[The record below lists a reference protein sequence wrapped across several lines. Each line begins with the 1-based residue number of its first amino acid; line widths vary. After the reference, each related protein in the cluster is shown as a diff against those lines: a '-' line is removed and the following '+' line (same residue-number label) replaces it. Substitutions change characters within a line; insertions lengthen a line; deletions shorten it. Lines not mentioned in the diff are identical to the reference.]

1 MGYSKGEDQQNAHI
15 NLKKEETLNNILFL
29 AHHTQTPAHARKC
42 LLLATVGISC
52 KRGRSLYFQELEQ
65 KATEIREQAQQE
77 VASLQDV
84 HQSKMAALKKRHKDE
99 ITQLKSQISSFEQ
112 QLNDGTCILNIL

>member
-1 MGYSKGEDQQNAHI
+1 MLSAPESK
-15 NLKKEETLNNILFL
+15 
-29 AHHTQTPAHARKC
+29 AHAD
-42 LLLATVGISC
+42 
-52 KRGRSLYFQELEQ
+52 LERFRLEVEQ
-65 KATEIREQAQQE
+65 FRTEVEQIRWEAEKQQE

>member
-1 MGYSKGEDQQNAHI
+1 MLD
-15 NLKKEETLNNILFL
+15 
-29 AHHTQTPAHARKC
+29 
-42 LLLATVGISC
+42 
-52 KRGRSLYFQELEQ
+52 RSLYFQELEQ
-65 KATEIREQAQQE
+65 KATEVREQAQQE

-112 QLNDGTCILNIL
+112 QLNDGTCILNILWQKGDSPCLTLNNLELATSLFVFDT